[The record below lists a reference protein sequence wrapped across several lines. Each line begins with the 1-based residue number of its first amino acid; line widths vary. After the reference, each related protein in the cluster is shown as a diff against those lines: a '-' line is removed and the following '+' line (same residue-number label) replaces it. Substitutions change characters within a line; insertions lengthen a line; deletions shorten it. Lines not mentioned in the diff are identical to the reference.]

1 MELDGREKRAIS
13 ELGDAI
19 NLAIEESS
27 TVAGAIENLRQMG
40 YEPNLNIKLE
50 IGLQEI
56 IGKSEELSEEFDL
69 ELTEDDVLTLRR
81 MKIKVDD

>member
-1 MELDGREKRAIS
+1 MELDGSEQFAVR

-19 NLAIEESS
+19 NLAIEESL
-27 TVAGAIENLRQMG
+27 TVADAIDSLRQIG

-56 IGKSEELSEEFDL
+56 SGDAKESTDEVSFD
-69 ELTEDDVLTLRR
+69 LTEDDLRTLRR

>member
-1 MELDGREKRAIS
+1 MELDRTEKRAVR

-19 NLAIEESS
+19 NLAIEESP
-27 TVAGAIENLRQMG
+27 TVLDAIEHLRRMG
-40 YEPNLNIKLE
+40 YEPDLNIKLE

-56 IGKSEELSEEFDL
+56 IGAIEEFNEEIAL
-69 ELTEDDVLTLRR
+69 ELTEDDLRTLRR

>member
-1 MELDGREKRAIS
+1 MELNGRGQRAVR

-19 NLAIEESS
+19 NLAIEESL
-27 TVAGAIENLRQMG
+27 TVADAIDYLRQMG

-56 IGKSEELSEEFDL
+56 ISAIDEYPEDVVL
-69 ELTEDDVLTLRR
+69 ELTEDDLRTLRR